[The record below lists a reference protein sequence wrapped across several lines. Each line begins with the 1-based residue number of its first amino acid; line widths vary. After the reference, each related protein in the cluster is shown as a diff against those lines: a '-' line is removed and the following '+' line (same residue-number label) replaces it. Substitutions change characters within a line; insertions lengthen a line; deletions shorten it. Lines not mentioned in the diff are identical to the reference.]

1 MRPKNNLR
9 SSLISA
15 HAALARRRP
24 EDAIVLSC
32 DPRSGSTWLS
42 ETLGQSLNAATIWE
56 PFHLVEAPEV
66 QQFGLGWREFIPADA
81 EWPEAEALVRRILSG
96 RLINPWTSSANRAK
110 TFITADC
117 LLVKCC
123 RANGFLPWMVRRID
137 FKTRPIHFLRHPF
150 AIVASQ
156 LKMGNFNGSG
166 LRDALFE
173 GRYADQLSHQA
184 DYLLGLQSDEERIV
198 AMWCRTHL
206 PCLTDPERDRYWI
219 TTHYENLLSE
229 PEAEITRIFSQWD
242 RPVPTNILESI
253 RRPSRMTQQ
262 GALKTD
268 KVAQIT
274 KWQNDFPDSKQRE
287 MAAVLTHFGV
297 TCYNQDPFPIT

>member
-1 MRPKNNLR
+1 MIAKTNLR
-9 SSLISA
+9 SGLLSV

-42 ETLGQSLNAATIWE
+42 EILGQSLNAVTIWE
-56 PFHLVEAPEV
+56 PFHLDEVPEMRRL
-66 QQFGLGWREFIPADA
+66 GLGWREFIPADA
-81 EWPEAEALVRRILSG
+81 EWPEAETLVRKVLSG
-96 RLINPWTSSANRAK
+96 RLINPWISSANPAK
-110 TFITADC
+110 AFFTADR

-123 RANGFLPWMVRRID
+123 RANGFLPWMVRRIE
-137 FKTRPIHFLRHPF
+137 FKARPIHFLRHPF

-156 LKMGNFNGSG
+156 LKMGNFDGSG

-184 DYLLGLQSDEERIV
+184 DYILGLQSDEERIV

-206 PCLTDPERDRYWI
+206 PCLTDPERNRYWI
-219 TTHYENLLSE
+219 TTHYEELLRE

-242 RPVPTNILESI
+242 RPVPTNILDSI

-262 GALKTD
+262 GALKAD
-268 KVAQIT
+268 AMAQIT
-274 KWQNDFPDSKQRE
+274 KWQTHFPDSKQRA
-287 MAAVLTHFGV
+287 MAAVLTHFEV
-297 TCYNQDPFPIT
+297 ACYNHDPFPVA